1 MVLLGININNSKFL
15 EWINSNIS
23 RPHKVKTEELTEDK
37 NQNLTHKN
45 LYTRENSVGK
55 YKE

>member
-1 MVLLGININNSKFL
+1 MVLLAISINNSTFL
-15 EWINSNIS
+15 EWINSNIR

-45 LYTRENSVGK
+45 LNTRENSIGK